1 MFMAMSFLV
10 VIISYFTTYSRF
22 YPIKGIIKNN
32 KFHIL
37 GHFFLLSL
45 LYVMIWWFSYFKWE
59 ASQTDVDY
67 EFNYIRSDKG
77 HIVMHTIKAHG
88 RCAFIE
94 KKRLLVSIE
103 ISNRT
108 FSETD
113 FNVYSVVHFCLNI
126 LNETRN
132 NSWHFFYSYERIKI
146 RFQVFNQNRNNKRFD
161 LISNGD

>member
-1 MFMAMSFLV
+1 
-10 VIISYFTTYSRF
+10 
-22 YPIKGIIKNN
+22 
-32 KFHIL
+32 
-37 GHFFLLSL
+37 
-45 LYVMIWWFSYFKWE
+45 
-59 ASQTDVDY
+59 
-67 EFNYIRSDKG
+67 
-77 HIVMHTIKAHG
+77 MHTIKAHG

-161 LISNGD
+161 LISNGDWSKQLLYVPLKKKQTKTAKLRILCYEHITNKSNKVNKLPISKTWSSFTHTRHFHQRRLNHANHGRVDD